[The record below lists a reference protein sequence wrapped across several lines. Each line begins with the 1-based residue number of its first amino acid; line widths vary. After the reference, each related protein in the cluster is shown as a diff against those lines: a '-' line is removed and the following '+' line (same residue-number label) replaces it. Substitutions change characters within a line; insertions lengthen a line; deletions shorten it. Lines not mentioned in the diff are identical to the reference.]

1 LLSDLLTGFVSPK
14 KTPIKNAEIKFGTK
28 QQQNAH
34 TQHEKRRNAKTTN
47 ENGTTHINLGL
58 FQVL

>member
-1 LLSDLLTGFVSPK
+1 LTGFVSPK
-14 KTPIKNAEIKFGTK
+14 KTPIKNAESKFGTK